1 MLPKEG
7 SRSGGMCLPRGTDAQ
22 ARSRMTSS
30 LATVGRPIRS
40 LAAAIL
46 IALPGCGVAPSVNIL
61 GSFFPAWLICIVA
74 GVVHSHAAGVRRDE
88 DRARRW
94 PRGIGLPVP
103 CRCLDLRHMAP
114 RLRRL
119 R

>member
-46 IALPGCGVAPSVNIL
+46 IAHPACGAAPSVKIL
-61 GSFFPAWLICIVA
+61 VSFFPAWLISIFI
-74 GVVHSHAAGVRRDE
+74 GVVLTFVVRQLLVPIDVVSHLLPAG
-88 DRARRW
+88 
-94 PRGIGLPVP
+94 L
-103 CRCLDLRHMAP
+103 
-114 RLRRL
+114 
-119 R
+119 